1 MFSISAEMRKFQA
14 AGSWE
19 GAGGIAVRVLTV
31 APSGQQERLGGERVT
46 GCFLPVPP
54 RLSVG

>member
-19 GAGGIAVRVLTV
+19 GAGGIAVRVLAV

-46 GCFLPVPP
+46 G
-54 RLSVG
+54 